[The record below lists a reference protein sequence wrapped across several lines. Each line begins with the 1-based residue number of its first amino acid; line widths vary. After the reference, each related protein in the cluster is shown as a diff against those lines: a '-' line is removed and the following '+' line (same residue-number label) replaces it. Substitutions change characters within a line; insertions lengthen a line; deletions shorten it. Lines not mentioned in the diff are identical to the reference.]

1 MSPLAIAAIHPCSLR
16 AAGYFMF
23 KTLAVIKSMKPM
35 LGIGAVLRVGHL
47 LAANLG
53 SHIICHASTLISAGC
68 SLHLVILNY

>member
-1 MSPLAIAAIHPCSLR
+1 
-16 AAGYFMF
+16 
-23 KTLAVIKSMKPM
+23 M